1 MLKIFNF
8 YRQKGDNG
16 KMNQMRQK
24 LINVIME
31 QGISE
36 VITKGES
43 LGKNNQVA
51 NAIYYLEEGVC
62 GLVRYTK
69 AGEEVVYH
77 YFQAGDILG
86 GVYFNL
92 AEEPSSYNYK
102 SDARSYFLAK
112 TTCKIYK
119 IYYTQLNSA
128 IQQEPM
134 LANII
139 SHSIA
144 YNFHQ
149 VIGHVH
155 EEKEEYTH
163 VRLSRFLLK
172 LSREIDG
179 EDRLDKHFNYIEIAK
194 YLSVHTVTISRIMAT
209 FKKKEM
215 VEKRGHQIIIKN
227 KGALLE
233 VAQNMRN
240 EEFL

>member
-1 MLKIFNF
+1 MKA
-8 YRQKGDNG
+8 
-16 KMNQMRQK
+16 KMNYMRQK
-24 LINVIME
+24 LIHVILE

-36 VITKGES
+36 VIVKGER
-43 LGKNNQVA
+43 LGKNNKVA
-51 NAIYYLEEGVC
+51 NAVYYLEEGVC

-102 SDARSYFLAK
+102 NDARSYFLTK
-112 TTCKIYK
+112 TDCKIYK
-119 IYYTQLNSA
+119 IYYEQLNSA
-128 IQQEPM
+128 IQQNPM

-139 SHSIA
+139 SYSIA
-144 YNFHQ
+144 SNFHQ
-149 VIGHVH
+149 VIGHIH

-179 EDRLDKHFNYIEIAK
+179 EDVLDKHFNYVEIAK
-194 YLSVHTVTISRIMAT
+194 YLSVHTVTISRIMAI
-209 FKKKEM
+209 FKKKQM
-215 VEKRGHQIIIKN
+215 VEKRGHQIILKD
-227 KGALLE
+227 KEALLE
-233 VAQNMRN
+233 VAENMRN